1 MSNFEYDD
9 AMTPTGTCLERGAL
23 SPGRR
28 DRTRA
33 AMAQAHRAMI
43 QRLVGR
49 AATVLAAGAAVA
61 AILALK
67 TAIFLWRFD
76 Y

>member
-1 MSNFEYDD
+1 
-9 AMTPTGTCLERGAL
+9 
-23 SPGRR
+23 
-28 DRTRA
+28 
-33 AMAQAHRAMI
+33 MAKAHRAMI